1 MMSLCT
7 PAFIY
12 ILLSSVGIIILAYQN
27 YGNRNLYCVG
37 NVNCPVE
44 STTPVFIAKIL
55 YVLFWTFILN
65 TLCSYGYYKLSWFIL
80 LLPFILFFVVVT
92 VWGQVVNRRTIDMRG
107 SGVNYMGQGQ
117 QQAAAQ
123 QQQAQQSQQFYT
135 YQQQA
140 AAQQQQSQQQQP
152 QQQQPQQ
159 QQPQQQQ
166 PQQQQPQ
173 QQQPRVNV
181 APPGSEQTH
190 WFQGNQNNAGND
202 TSNYS
207 SYADYNKKLD
217 SRPKQIYN
225 ESHERGQQAQYHY

>member
-1 MMSLCT
+1 MSLCT

-27 YGNRNLYCVG
+27 YGNQNLYCVG

-44 STTPVFIAKIL
+44 STTPVFVAKIL

-92 VWGQVVNRRTIDMRG
+92 VLGQIVNKRTINMNG

-140 AAQQQQSQQQQP
+140 AAQQQQPGMQKQQSD
-152 QQQQPQQ
+152 
-159 QQPQQQQ
+159 
-166 PQQQQPQ
+166 
-173 QQQPRVNV
+173 NV
-181 APPGSEQTH
+181 APGSDQTH
-190 WFQGNQNNAGND
+190 WFQENQNNAGNE

-207 SYADYNKKLD
+207 SYADYNKALD